1 MTILVVQCR
10 LSSTRL
16 PGKALLPLGNSTV
29 LDWTLAAMKK
39 VPADEYYLATDSESC
54 GQLAPVAKRNGFNV
68 FEGPLDLLLHLIEKN
83 KFNIFDIPI
92 VDITEQYLEYEL
104 FLNVI

>member
-39 VPADEYYLATDSESC
+39 VPADEYYLAT
-54 GQLAPVAKRNGFNV
+54 
-68 FEGPLDLLLHLIEKN
+68 
-83 KFNIFDIPI
+83 
-92 VDITEQYLEYEL
+92 TERTR
-104 FLNVI
+104 V